1 MIVYISEGA
10 RLGGD
15 LGTFLWRSIKW
26 IQEKNRQYF
35 LGKYYNFTEEL
46 TKLKFTE
53 EMTKNASLLMFQKI
67 NLAT

>member
-1 MIVYISEGA
+1 MIVYITEGA